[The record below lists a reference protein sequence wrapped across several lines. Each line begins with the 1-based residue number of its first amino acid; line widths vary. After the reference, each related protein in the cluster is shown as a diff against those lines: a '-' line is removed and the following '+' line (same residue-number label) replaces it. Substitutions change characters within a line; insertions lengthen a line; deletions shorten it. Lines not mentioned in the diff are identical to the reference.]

1 MSRALLL
8 FALISSLPLT
18 GCFDKARYAAGEIC
32 QCAEDFGEL
41 TARLDAG
48 EEVDMLRLRNES
60 IKAEQCVDELLK
72 GAGEETSS
80 EEMQAR
86 VEYHMADICP
96 ETMESLLG
104 KQFIEEG
111 RRKRREKLIE
121 ERKNQD
127 SQD

>member
-8 FALISSLPLT
+8 LALLVSVSLSA
-18 GCFDKARYAAGEIC
+18 CFDKARYAAGEIC

-48 EEVDMLRLRNES
+48 EDVDMLRLRNES
-60 IKAEQCVDELLK
+60 IRAEQCVDELLK
-72 GAGEETSS
+72 GAGEETSN

-86 VEYHMADICP
+86 VEYHMTQLCP
-96 ETMESLLG
+96 KTMESLLG
-104 KQFIEEG
+104 KTFIEEG

-121 ERKNQD
+121 ARRKNQD
-127 SQD
+127 